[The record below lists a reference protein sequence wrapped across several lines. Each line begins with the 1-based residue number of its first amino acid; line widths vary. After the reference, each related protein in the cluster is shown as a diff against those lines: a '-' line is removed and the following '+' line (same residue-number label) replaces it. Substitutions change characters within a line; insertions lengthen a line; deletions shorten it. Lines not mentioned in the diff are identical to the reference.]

1 MRFCTLIYIYCAI
14 LLFAGCSSNVPIP
27 ESNISLLRIKLV
39 KLQLIEP
46 STDHNVERVKYT
58 AIAKQAENIQAYNIA
73 ASAYSMLGNYYENLS
88 ITSAA
93 DKQAYFL
100 NDALK
105 FYQKALYLDKK
116 EQKLLA
122 TASNPFPN
130 ADKIAISLNN
140 ISFVY
145 EKLGDVDKAIKYA
158 DRAFNINRNLEYVHR
173 VIKDCT
179 RLIRLY
185 EKIGKDKSA
194 REFEIILKEYEI
206 MLAKR
211 ELTEDASEKE

>member
-1 MRFCTLIYIYCAI
+1 MRFCTFILIIFAV
-14 LLFAGCSSNVPIP
+14 LSFAGCSSNVTVP
-27 ESNISLLRIKLV
+27 ESNVSILRIKLV

-58 AIAKQAENIQAYNIA
+58 GIAKQAENMQAFNIA

-88 ITSAA
+88 ITSIA
-93 DKQAYFL
+93 DKQTSYL
-100 NDALK
+100 NNALK
-105 FYQKALYLDKK
+105 YYQKALYLDKK

-122 TASNPFPN
+122 SASNPFPN

-145 EKLGDVDKAIKYA
+145 EKLGEVDKAIKYA
-158 DRAFNINRNLEYVHR
+158 ERAFSINRNLEYILR
-173 VIKDCT
+173 VIKDCE

-185 EKIGKDKSA
+185 GKIGKEKSVL
-194 REFEIILKEYEI
+194 EYENTLKEYEI
-206 MLAKR
+206 LLAKR
-211 ELTEDASEKE
+211 ELTENSSE

>member
-1 MRFCTLIYIYCAI
+1 MRFYTFILIIFAV
-14 LLFAGCSSNVPIP
+14 LSFAGCSSNVTVP
-27 ESNISLLRIKLV
+27 ESNVSILRIKLV

-58 AIAKQAENIQAYNIA
+58 GIAKQAENMQAFNIA

-88 ITSAA
+88 ITSIA
-93 DKQAYFL
+93 DKQTSYL
-100 NDALK
+100 NNALK
-105 FYQKALYLDKK
+105 YYQKALYLDKK

-122 TASNPFPN
+122 SASNPFPN

-145 EKLGDVDKAIKYA
+145 EKLGEVDKAIKYA
-158 DRAFNINRNLEYVHR
+158 ERAFSINRNLEYILR
-173 VIKDCT
+173 VIKDCE

-185 EKIGKDKSA
+185 GKIGKEKSVL
-194 REFEIILKEYEI
+194 EYENTLKEYEI
-206 MLAKR
+206 LLAKR
-211 ELTEDASEKE
+211 ELTENSSE